1 MASNRERIN
10 QLKTEITNAQAQLKS
25 VEETLSKY
33 SNLDSSLQQYKE
45 RATATQASIETI
57 SKSITE
63 IEQSVQIDA
72 ESVSSVK
79 VTAGKLEE
87 SIKSTAENIDGVY
100 DSLFGEKDSEGKRT
114 GGLYTDIKKR
124 LEEIDTKRTEQD
136 EDFQK
141 LYEKV
146 ESLLPGATSAG
157 LAKAYADQKATYAK
171 PEFIWSIVTVFA
183 MVGITGLGYITFLDA
198 TEVTNVTEAFA
209 LLVIRLPI
217 FVGVTWLA
225 IYAGKQQ
232 SQSGRLRQEYAHKET
247 MARSLEGYKRE
258 IESLADIDNP
268 VLNKFMQ
275 NAVESVAFNPSST
288 LDKKHENK
296 PPYIDEISETLNGG
310 MEKVTG
316 TVKTTI
322 EKVVKPETVSKVKTK
337 KSGE

>member
-10 QLKTEITNAQAQLKS
+10 QLKTEIASAQTQLKS
-25 VEETLSKY
+25 VEETLSRY
-33 SNLDSSLQQYKE
+33 SDLDSSLEQYKE
-45 RATATQASIETI
+45 RAAATQASIETI

-63 IEQSVQIDA
+63 VEQSVQVDA

-79 VTAGKLEE
+79 VTAAKLEE
-87 SIKSTAENIDGVY
+87 SIKSTAKNIDDVY
-100 DSLFGEKDSEGKRT
+100 NSLFGEKDSEGKRK
-114 GGLYTDIKKR
+114 GGLYADIKRR

-157 LAKAYADQKATYAK
+157 LAKAYADQKATYAI
-171 PEFIWSIVTVFA
+171 PELIWSIVTVFA

-258 IESLADIDNP
+258 IELLSDTQNP

-275 NAVESVAFNPSST
+275 NAVDSVAFNPSST
-288 LDKKHENK
+288 LDKKHSSK

-310 MEKVTG
+310 IEKVTG
-316 TVKTTI
+316 TVKTTL
-322 EKVVKPETVSKVKTK
+322 EKVKKPEVTTK
-337 KSGE
+337 ANAKSSGE